1 MDKDV
6 ELQKIQAL
14 QNDFQAWF
22 NAGASLWVG
31 GLIGLLILI
40 LTIYYNKQFSP
51 DAMVN
56 LVLTIIT
63 VGIVYVVFGIY
74 GLWFMNNRSNAFLAF
89 VDEQL
94 DKVEKGK
101 PLGSIME
108 LKKQSRK
115 KRVMKPS

>member
-1 MDKDV
+1 LDKEI

-22 NAGASLWVG
+22 SAGASLWVG

-40 LTIYYNKQFSP
+40 LTVYYNKQFSP

-56 LVLTIIT
+56 WALTIIT
-63 VGIVYVVFGIY
+63 AGIVYAMFGIY
-74 GLWFMNNRSNAFLAF
+74 GSWFMNKRSNEFLTF
-89 VDEQL
+89 VDKL
-94 DKVEKGK
+94 LAKVEKGEA
-101 PLGSIME
+101 LGSIME

-115 KRVMKPS
+115 KSL